1 MSIGEEDSKGSDRT
15 KEVFKTLKESGQNFI
30 GNVEGR
36 DVFSGKVDVIVT
48 DGFTGNVILKV
59 SESLVEMVEKL
70 LREEIKKTLQASVGF
85 LLSRSAF
92 RSFRTRLDY
101 SEYGGAPLLGVK
113 GCVIICHGRSSAKAV
128 KNAIRLAAEFSRQN
142 LADKI
147 QTSIAELHSRDA
159 RAEA

>member
-1 MSIGEEDSKGSDRT
+1 
-15 KEVFKTLKESGQNFI
+15 
-30 GNVEGR
+30 
-36 DVFSGKVDVIVT
+36 
-48 DGFTGNVILKV
+48 
-59 SESLVEMVEKL
+59 MVEKL